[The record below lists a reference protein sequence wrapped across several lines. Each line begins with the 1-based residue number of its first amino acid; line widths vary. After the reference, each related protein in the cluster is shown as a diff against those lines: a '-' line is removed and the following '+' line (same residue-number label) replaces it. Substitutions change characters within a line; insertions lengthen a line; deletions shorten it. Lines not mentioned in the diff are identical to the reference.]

1 MYSFAKGKKCK
12 KLDSYYEK
20 GFKFFFRIIFVEY
33 SGTTN
38 CGSGTFNYVLIG
50 KNWMQ
55 STAYD

>member
-20 GFKFFFRIIFVEY
+20 GFKFFFRIILVEY

-38 CGSGTFNYVLIG
+38 CDSGTFNYVLIG
-50 KNWMQ
+50 KN
-55 STAYD
+55 

>member
-1 MYSFAKGKKCK
+1 MYSFAKGKNVRN
-12 KLDSYYEK
+12 LIHNYEK

-50 KNWMQ
+50 KN
-55 STAYD
+55 